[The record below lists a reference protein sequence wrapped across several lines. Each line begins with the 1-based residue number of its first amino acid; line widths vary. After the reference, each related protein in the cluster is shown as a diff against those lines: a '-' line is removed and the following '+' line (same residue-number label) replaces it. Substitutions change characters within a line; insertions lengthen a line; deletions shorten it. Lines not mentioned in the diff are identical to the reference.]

1 MASVSPPP
9 EQPSRLHKALGR
21 HFGSF
26 GTRGRGV
33 QWTVMLILSTIFT
46 AVLEALA
53 LPAALLLG
61 PMVAAI
67 AVAAAEGTLRV
78 PRVPFF
84 MAQAVIGCMIARSI
98 TPEIVGTMV
107 QDWPLFLGAV
117 FSVIAVSA
125 VIGLLLTHWRVLP
138 GTTAVWGSC
147 PGAASAMTLMAEA
160 FGADVRLV
168 AFMQYLRVVLVTV
181 VASIVSR
188 IWVTPAA
195 GHAAGATGWLPAI
208 QWLPLAETLAL
219 AGAGAFIAPLLRIP
233 AGPMLVPMVAGALL
247 HGSGTMTIELP
258 PWLLA
263 ASYAVIGWSIG
274 LRFTRPILV
283 HALRALPRVTASIL
297 ALIAICGGLA
307 WVLTWTAGIDPLT
320 AYLATSPGGA
330 DSVAIIAASSNV
342 DVPFVMALQTMRF
355 LVVLFVGPSLSR
367 FIARRTG
374 ASDFGP
380 LDDRHSSRRT

>member
-9 EQPSRLHKALGR
+9 ERPSWLHKVLGR

-26 GTRGRGV
+26 GSRGRGV
-33 QWTVMLILSTIFT
+33 QWAVMLLLSGIFV
-46 AVLEALA
+46 AVLEAA
-53 LPAALLLG
+53 GLPAALLLG

-67 AVAAAEGTLRV
+67 VVAAGQGTLRV

-98 TPEIVGTMV
+98 TPEIIGTMA
-107 QDWPLFLGAV
+107 QDWPLFAGV
-117 FSVIAVSA
+117 IFSVIASSA
-125 VIGLLLTHWRVLP
+125 LIGLLLTRWRVLP

-181 VASIVSR
+181 VASIVAR
-188 IWVTPAA
+188 IWVTPAP
-195 GHAAGATGWLPAI
+195 GHAAATDWLGAV
-208 QWLPLAETLAL
+208 QWLPFAETMAL
-219 AGAGAFIAPLLRIP
+219 AAAGAFIAPLLRIP

-258 PWLLA
+258 PLLLA
-263 ASYAVIGWSIG
+263 ASYAVVGWSIG
-274 LRFTRPILV
+274 VRFTRPILV

-297 ALIAICGGLA
+297 ALIAICGGFA

-374 ASDFGP
+374 ATDFGP
-380 LDDRHSSRRT
+380 LDDRHAN